1 VEAAAMNALI
11 PLPVVVLLVAA
22 AIALVAARSRAVQRA
37 VALVAISVALAA
49 SVALLVIV
57 ERDGAQSTQ
66 LGSWPAPIGITLVVD
81 LFSALMLVV
90 SLATVL
96 AVLVYAIGQPG
107 VDREPVFHPVYL
119 TMSAG
124 VALSFLTGDL
134 FNLFVAFEIT
144 LVSSYVLITLGRSR
158 EQVRSAMTYVIVNL
172 LASTLFVA
180 AVAWVYAATGTVNLA
195 DLATRTADLPDHVRT
210 TLSMVL
216 LVVFGIKAAIFPL
229 FFWLPD
235 SYPTAKMPV
244 TAVFAGLLTKV
255 GVYALIRT
263 QTLLFPGDGPSTTL
277 LVIAGLTMV
286 VGVLGAIAQNDMK
299 RILSF
304 HIVSQIGYMLLG
316 LGLFTVAGVAGA
328 ILFVIHQIPVK
339 TALFL
344 TAGLVEESAG
354 STQLNRVGGL
364 LRRLPLAA
372 GLFLVAALS
381 LAGIPPLSGFVGK
394 LAILEAG
401 FDAHTDT
408 IVAVSLV
415 VSLLTLFSMMKIW
428 NGVFW
433 GTPEHPTPAL
443 EADQHGRLHT
453 PLLMRAATIAL
464 VGLTVAIAV
473 FAGPIYD
480 LSERA
485 AQGLLD
491 PAPYVEAVIP

>member
-1 VEAAAMNALI
+1 MSALL
-11 PLPVVVLLVAA
+11 PLPVVAVLLAA
-22 AIALVAARSRAVQRA
+22 ALSLVATGHRWLQRTLSLTG
-37 VALVAISVALAA
+37 VVTSLAA
-49 SVALLVIV
+49 SVALLVLV
-57 ERDGAQSTQ
+57 ERDGVRSVQ
-66 LGSWPAPIGITLVVD
+66 LGGWPAPLGITLVVD

-96 AVLVYAIGQPG
+96 AVLVFAIGQPG
-107 VDREPVFHPVYL
+107 VDRSPAFHPVYL
-119 TMSAG
+119 TMTAG

-144 LVSSYVLITLGRSR
+144 LVSSYVLITLGGRR
-158 EQVRSAMTYVIVNL
+158 DQVRSAMTYVIVNL

-195 DLATRTADLPDHVRT
+195 DLATAMDDVPDAVRT
-210 TLSMVL
+210 TLSMVF

-235 SYPTAKMPV
+235 SYPTAKLPV

-255 GVYALIRT
+255 GVYALIRV
-263 QTLLFPGDGPSTTL
+263 QTLLFPGDGPSTVI
-277 LVIAGLTMV
+277 LVVAGLTMV

-316 LGLFTVAGVAGA
+316 LGIFTVAGVAGA
-328 ILFVIHQIPVK
+328 ILFIVHQIPVK

-344 TAGLVEESAG
+344 TAGLVEESTGA
-354 STQLNRVGGL
+354 TELRRVGGL
-364 LRRLPLAA
+364 LHRMPVAA
-372 GLFLVAALS
+372 ALFGIAALS

-394 LAILEAG
+394 LALIDAG
-401 FDAHTDT
+401 FAAGTNT

-415 VSLLTLFSMMKIW
+415 VSLLTLFSMTKIW

-433 GTPEHPTPAL
+433 GTPEQPTERL
-443 EADQHGRLHT
+443 VADGGRLRS
-453 PLLMRAATIAL
+453 PVLMQAATVAL
-464 VGLTVAIAV
+464 VALGVAVAV
-473 FAGPIYD
+473 FAGPIYE
-480 LSERA
+480 LCERA
-485 AQGLLD
+485 ATDLLD
-491 PAPYVEAVIP
+491 PSPYVQAVLP